1 MLKELTQI
9 WGVSGYETQVSDYIA
24 HKVMDYADSV
34 KRDAIGNLIVLK
46 KGNGKDKKKIMIA
59 AHMDEIGV
67 NVVKINSDGMLRIKM
82 LGGVSPFISFMNRVQ
97 FQGGAVGV
105 VSCTEK
111 IDTIKPGNLEKM
123 YVDIGASSKEE
134 AEKYVQVGEPAM
146 FIGEYTEL
154 AGKNVMAKA
163 FDDRSACY
171 ILIEALKKMQTPY
184 HDLYF
189 VFTVQEE
196 VGLFGSTT
204 SAEGVQP
211 DLGIAVDITGAFDV
225 PCDQY
230 GNPVLGGGAAI
241 KINDSSVI
249 CDPGLTKAMID
260 CAKEKKIAYQLDSL
274 PAGGTDAGAINKSN
288 AGVKAL
294 GISIA
299 TRYGHSP
306 SSIIN
311 LDDVDACI
319 NLLSEFAVQALEIET
334 EKIYK

>member
-9 WGVSGYETQVSDYIA
+9 WGVSGYETKVSDFI
-24 HKVMDYADSV
+24 VTQVLDDADEV

-46 KGNGKDKKKIMIA
+46 KGNGENKKKIMVA

-67 NVVKINSDGMLRIKM
+67 SVVKITDKGLLKVKKM
-82 LGGVSPFISFMNRVQ
+82 GGVSPFISFMNRVE
-97 FQGGAVGV
+97 FRNGTVGT
-105 VSCTEK
+105 VSCSEK
-111 IDTIKPGNLEKM
+111 IENVKPGEMNKM
-123 YVDIGASSKEE
+123 YIDIGASSKEE
-134 AEKYVQVGEPAM
+134 AEKYVRVGEPAM
-146 FIGEYTEL
+146 FQGSYVEL
-154 AGKNVMAKA
+154 AGRNVMAKA

-171 ILIEALKKMQTPY
+171 ILIEALKTMGTPY
-184 HDLYF
+184 HDVYF

-204 SAEGVQP
+204 SAEGIQP
-211 DLGIAVDITGAFDV
+211 DLGIAVDITGSFDV
-225 PCDQY
+225 PGDDY

-241 KINDSSVI
+241 KVNDSSVI
-249 CDPGLTKAMID
+249 CDEGLTQVMID
-260 CAKEKKIAYQLDSL
+260 CAVQNDIAYQLDPL

-288 AGVKAL
+288 AGVKAV
-294 GISIA
+294 GISIP

-319 NLLSEFAVQALEIET
+319 ALLVKYTESPLSIVTET
-334 EKIYK
+334 IYK